1 MFPSTEKQIRASQTS
16 RRGVIGTIMNVAFG
30 DPAVKAAKRA
40 KAKANKEKKR
50 AEAAADAVRLFLF

>member
-1 MFPSTEKQIRASQTS
+1 
-16 RRGVIGTIMNVAFG
+16 MNVAFG

-50 AEAAADAVRLFLF
+50 AEAAAEAVRLFFYLCIGN